1 MGETGKQRSNYN
13 TKSFMKEDRGSEL
26 SQKRDSK
33 PRFGV
38 QDMQDMSLSLY
49 LKDRQA
55 LKKKPLVN
63 KG

>member
-1 MGETGKQRSNYN
+1 
-13 TKSFMKEDRGSEL
+13 MKEDRGSEL